1 MSDSYHDKVA
11 VITGAAKRLG
21 AATAQ
26 IFHDRGYRV
35 IVHCNDSL
43 QQAGQL
49 VGGMNRAR
57 QNSAMVVQA
66 NLTRDQEVATLA
78 DQALQTFGRV
88 DVLVNNASSFYPTPL
103 GQVTSSAWHDLV
115 DSNLRGAFFLSQSLA
130 DALRQQ
136 RGAIVNLVDI
146 YAEQPLKHHPV
157 YSIAKAGLAA
167 MTRSLALE
175 LAPEVRVNGVAPGAI
190 LWPDLEEPGA
200 AEPAHESIIGS
211 IPLGRTGAPED
222 IAETVYFL
230 AAEAGYVT
238 GEVIRVDGG
247 RRLNL

>member
-1 MSDSYHDKVA
+1 MSDNSSDKVA
-11 VITGAAKRLG
+11 LITGAAKRLG
-21 AATAQ
+21 AVTAQ
-26 IFHDRGYRV
+26 TFHDRGYRV
-35 IVHCNDSL
+35 IVHCNNSL
-43 QQAGQL
+43 QEAGQL

-57 QNSAMVVQA
+57 QNSAMVIQA
-66 NLTRDQEVATLA
+66 NLTRDQEVETLA
-78 DQALQTFGRV
+78 DQAVQTFGRV

-103 GQVTSSAWHDLV
+103 GQVTSSDWHDLV
-115 DSNLRGAFFLSQSLA
+115 DSNLRGGFILSQSLA
-130 DALRQQ
+130 NVLRQH
-136 RGAIVNLVDI
+136 RGAIVNLADI
-146 YAEQPLKHHPV
+146 YAEQPLKNHSV

-190 LWPDLEEPGA
+190 LWPDLEEEGE
-200 AEPAHESIIGS
+200 AESAHESIIGS
-211 IPLGRTGAPED
+211 VPLGRTGTPED
-222 IAETVYFL
+222 IAEAVFFL